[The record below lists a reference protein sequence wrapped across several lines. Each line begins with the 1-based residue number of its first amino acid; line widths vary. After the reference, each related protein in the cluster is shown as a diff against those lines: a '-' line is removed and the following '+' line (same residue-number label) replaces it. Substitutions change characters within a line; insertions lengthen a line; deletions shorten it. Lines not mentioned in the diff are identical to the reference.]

1 MPDTVASFFIFKL
14 KTAILMIKPEMH
26 PREAERL
33 KELEEFSI
41 LDTMP
46 EVEYDDITE
55 LASFIC
61 GTPISLVN
69 LIDSNRQWFK
79 SHFGIPF
86 TEAPRELGMC
96 SHAINHPGSIFIV
109 PDARLDERFHDNP
122 NVLANPPIL
131 FYAGVPLVTASGLPM
146 GTLCVI
152 DHEPRVISEQN
163 VRALIILAK
172 QVVKLFELRKNKK
185 ALDLTIDD
193 LEERNS
199 ELEKFAFVAAHD
211 IKSPLGSMSALS
223 QMLLE
228 EYSER
233 VDNDAKEMLQA
244 IRWSADKLR
253 SLVDGILEHSR
264 SQGFAKMSK
273 ENLNLDH
280 FLKETLALIPAV
292 KETDLILPKAG
303 KEIVVNRTG
312 LQQVLLNLISNG
324 IKYNDSDRVQMEIGF
339 SESERFYHF
348 FVSDNGR
355 GISHQFKDKIFEI
368 FTVLST
374 RDRYG
379 GRGNGIGLATV
390 KKLVE
395 GMGGVITVDSEPGRG
410 TRFDFTVS
418 K

>member
-1 MPDTVASFFIFKL
+1 
-14 KTAILMIKPEMH
+14 MIKPEMH
-26 PREAERL
+26 PREAERI

-152 DHEPRVISEQN
+152 DHEPREISEHN
-163 VRALIILAK
+163 VRALKILAN
-172 QVVKLFELRKNKK
+172 QVVKLFELRKNKRL
-185 ALDLTIDD
+185 LDQTISN
-193 LEERNS
+193 LEERNLL
-199 ELEKFAFVAAHD
+199 LEKFAFVAAHD

-223 QMLLE
+223 QVLLE
-228 EYSER
+228 EYGETVGS
-233 VDNDAKEMLQA
+233 DAKEMLQA
-244 IRWSADKLR
+244 INWSADSLR
-253 SLVDGILEHSR
+253 RLVDGILEHSR
-264 SQGFAKMSK
+264 CQEYIKSTK
-273 ENLNLDH
+273 ETLNLGE
-280 FLKETLALIPAV
+280 FLAETLALIPAL
-292 KETDLILPKAG
+292 KEIELILPEPGA
-303 KEIVVNRTG
+303 EIKVNKTG

-324 IKYNDSDRVQMEIGF
+324 VKYNDSNRVQIEIGF
-339 SESERFYHF
+339 SESDRYYHF
-348 FVSDNGR
+348 FVRDNGR
-355 GISHQFKDKIFEI
+355 GISPQSRDRIFEI

-374 RDRYG
+374 RDRFG

-395 GMGGVITVDSEPGRG
+395 GMGGDITVDSEPGKG

-418 K
+418 R